1 MRACVRY
8 AKDYMKTFTS
18 ICDGLIKRNVT
29 FETIEFADVAVSART
44 TDTSLAQNYNPQNAI
59 KTLIV
64 RTTKGLVAV
73 ILKGSDSVDEHKL
86 EAIIGKWSIVS
97 SKTLSTF
104 GFTPGAVCPL
114 DIDLPIIID
123 SNATTMTTWSMGAGD
138 IKRGLNVSTKECLHI
153 LSRAQIVDIATH
165 NELHDHSWYSKGSH
179 MDPITHLLTR
189 GVDTIYPSRE
199 ALEKVLRSGKKLR
212 LYQGFDPTGTQL
224 HIGHAVGFRKLRQ
237 WQDLGHH
244 VIFLVGDGTGLAG
257 DPSGKMKA
265 RGRFMSRQEL
275 RDNAKSYLMQASK
288 IVRFDGENPIEI
300 LYNGDWLT
308 KLMLEDILDLAQHFT
323 VQQMIERDMYQER
336 IKAGDPIN
344 LREFVYPLLQGYD
357 SVAMKVDLELGGV
370 DQTFN
375 MLAGRQLVSQ
385 MQGREKFVM
394 TVPLLA
400 DSKGVKI
407 GKTEGNVIGL
417 TDAPNDF
424 FGKIMALGDDAV
436 VPCFTLLTD
445 LPIEEIE
452 SMSKDL
458 RPIDFKKK
466 LAFELT
472 KQFNTEDAARNAQ
485 KEFETRFQKH
495 DLEASELPTL
505 SLHAIKSGPTIIDLV
520 VDGGLIAS
528 RSEAKRLV
536 EQKAIKIND
545 LVVSSFYEAAVVKPG
560 DTVAVGRKAVKI
572 IK

>member
-1 MRACVRY
+1 
-8 AKDYMKTFTS
+8 MKTFSS
-18 ICDGLIKRNVT
+18 ICERLKNRNVP
-29 FETIEFADVAVSART
+29 FETIEFTDVAVSART
-44 TDTSLAQNYNPQNAI
+44 TDTSLAHNYKPQHAI

-64 RTTKGLVAV
+64 RTRTGFIAV
-73 ILKGSDSVDEHKL
+73 ILKGLDSIDKQKL

-97 SKTLSTF
+97 AKTLFTL
-104 GFTPGAVCPL
+104 GFTPGTVCPL

-123 SNATTMTTWSMGAGD
+123 TQATTITTWSMGAGD
-138 IKRGLNVSTKECLHI
+138 ITKGMNVSTKDCLRV
-153 LSRAQIVDIATH
+153 LSRVQITDIAIH
-165 NELHDHSWYSKGSH
+165 NELHNNSWYSKVGS

-189 GVDTIYPSRE
+189 GVDTIYPNLE
-199 ALEKVLRSGKKLR
+199 ALEQVLRSGKKLR

-288 IVRFDGENPIEI
+288 IVRFDGDNPIEI

-308 KLMLEDILDLAQHFT
+308 ELKLEDMLGIAQHFT

-344 LREFVYPLLQGYD
+344 LREFLYPLLQGYD
-357 SVAMKVDLELGGV
+357 SVAMNVDLEQGGV

-375 MLAGRQLVSQ
+375 MLAGRTLVKA

-400 DSKGVKI
+400 DAKGVKI

-424 FGKIMALGDDAV
+424 FGKIMALGDDAII
-436 VPCFTLLTD
+436 PSFTLLTNV
-445 LPIEEIE
+445 PIEEIE
-452 SMSKDL
+452 SMSKEL

-472 KQFNTEDAARNAQ
+472 KQFNTEETARNAQ
-485 KEFETRFQKH
+485 TEFETRFQKH

-505 SLHAIKSGPTIIDLV
+505 SLHTVKTNPTIIDIV
-520 VDGGLIAS
+520 VGGGMVAS

-536 EQKAIKIND
+536 EQKAIKINNEI
-545 LVVSSFYEAAVVKPG
+545 VTSFNKPMTLISG
-560 DTVAVGRKAVKI
+560 ATIAVGRKAVKI
-572 IK
+572 IS